1 MELKSI
7 HNIFKDRILRI
18 PSYQRGYSWE
28 NNKIPKSKDDLKD
41 IKGQLIDLWNDIQ
54 NIPERKWHY
63 TGLLTLVKMNNNS
76 TDTALLPNYQQFA
89 IVDGQQRITSILILI
104 SVLIKYAEQYDHY
117 YGIRRED
124 AGFQY
129 LYIPSSTS
137 KACIF
142 GYDQDNPSDKFFKKY
157 VLGLNDTVLDDS
169 KESIYTENLLKAYKF
184 FEQMVSFYLE
194 DKQDKQLALTQL
206 FTKVTS
212 NLKLNEYI
220 LPDELDEY
228 VVFETMN
235 NRGKPL
241 SQLEKLKNRLMY
253 LADKLDIDTAIKKDL
268 INSINQSWI
277 TIYQSLGANK
287 NNPLGDDA
295 FIKAHWIMYFGKYDR
310 SEANVYSNQL
320 FNDYFTIEQVYDK
333 KITETEIHNYILSLQ
348 NSSRFW
354 NQIHNVEFIDDTEI
368 KEGVRKLHRVG
379 FRTAFKPLV
388 LSAFLQSPSPSI
400 FLKML
405 DALEC
410 FSFKVFLITGRQSNT
425 GDSKL
430 YSLAGE
436 LYNDD
441 KINLAYII
449 NKITEYTAQYYR
461 FNLFRGWMS
470 DLSESANGYYDWVG
484 LKYLLFEYD
493 NYLRIV
499 NKTTTAA
506 SELNWKDFINK
517 KTIEHIYPQSAFESN
532 NNLDGDWDKFKN
544 FSQTEK
550 KQLCNSLGNLL
561 PLTNSDNASFN
572 NDPFKFKIDQS
583 KKGGQYINR
592 GYIHDS
598 ISAQIIAKEPDW
610 TSEQIKHRGLDMI
623 NFLLY
628 KLNEPSD
635 LLTEEEKLKL
645 LGIGFLI

>member
-7 HNIFKDRILRI
+7 HTIFKDRILRI
-18 PSYQRGYSWE
+18 PSYQRGYSWG
-28 NNKIPKSKDDLKD
+28 NNKFPTKKDDLKD

-54 NIPERKWHY
+54 NIPDNKWHY
-63 TGLLTLVKMNNNS
+63 TGLLTLVKMENNDP
-76 TDTALLPNYQQFA
+76 DTALLTNYQQFA

-104 SVLIKYAEQYDHY
+104 AVLIKYAEQYDHY
-117 YGIRRED
+117 YGIRKED

-129 LYIPSSTS
+129 LYITHSTS

-157 VLGLNDTVLDDS
+157 VLGLNDLILDDS

-184 FEQMVSFYLE
+184 FEQAVSFYLE
-194 DKQDKQLALTQL
+194 EHDDKKLALTKL
-206 FTKVTS
+206 FTKVTT
-212 NLKLNEYI
+212 NLRLNEYV

-253 LADKLDIDTAIKKDL
+253 LADKLDIAPSIKTSL

-287 NNPLGDDA
+287 NNPLDDDA

-320 FNDYFTIEQVYDK
+320 FNDYFTIDQVYAK
-333 KITETEIHNYILSLQ
+333 KITEVEIYNYVLSLQ
-348 NSSRFW
+348 QSSNFW
-354 NQIHNVEFIDDTEI
+354 NQIHNVEFIDDPDI
-368 KEGVRKLHRVG
+368 KEGLRRLYRVG
-379 FRTAFKPLV
+379 FRAAFKPLI
-388 LSAFLQSPSPSI
+388 LSTMLQYPSNSVFLDVI
-400 FLKML
+400 N
-405 DALEC
+405 ALEN
-410 FSFKVFLITGRQSNT
+410 FSLKVFLITGRQSNT

-430 YSLAGE
+430 FSLAGN
-436 LYNDD
+436 LYNKTID
-441 KINLAYII
+441 LEYII
-449 NKITEYTAQYYR
+449 NKINEFTSEYYN
-461 FNLFRGWMS
+461 FNLFETWIA
-470 DLSESANGYYDWVG
+470 DLTKSANSYYDWVG

-493 NYLRIV
+493 NHLRAQ
-499 NKTTTAA
+499 NKTNTAI

-517 KTIEHIYPQSAFESN
+517 KTIEHIYPQSAYESE
-532 NNLDGDWDKFKN
+532 NNLNGDWDAFKD
-544 FSQTEK
+544 FTLLQK
-550 KQLCNSLGNLL
+550 KRFCNSLGNLL

-572 NDPFKFKIDQS
+572 NDPFKYKVDQS
-583 KKGGQYINR
+583 KKEDKYINR

-610 TSEQIKHRGLDMI
+610 TPEQIKRRGLDMI

-628 KLNEPSD
+628 KLNEPST

-645 LGIGFLI
+645 LGLDFLI